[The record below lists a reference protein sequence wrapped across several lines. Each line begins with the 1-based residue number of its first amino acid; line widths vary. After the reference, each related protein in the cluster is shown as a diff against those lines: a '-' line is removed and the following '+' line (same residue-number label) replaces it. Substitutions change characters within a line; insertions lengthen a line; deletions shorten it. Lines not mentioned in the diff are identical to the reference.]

1 MQDKFSRDLDWNLLK
16 VFNEIARAGGVTH
29 AARKLSRKQ
38 PALSL
43 ALKRLETRL
52 GVTLCRRGPAG
63 FQLTEE
69 GQRVA
74 EICTALSRYVGDI
87 PDRIAAPEL
96 PVAGRL
102 RLRLVSDYASPLL
115 DDAIAAFHG
124 AHPQVEL
131 AIEPTT
137 WESVGRALLRG
148 DTDIGVAP
156 ARLPDAELQ
165 YEFLGR
171 EVYRPYC
178 GRPHALF
185 GKILQQ
191 PAALAETPFILPATD
206 EAEPI
211 VKFRL
216 RHNIGRLTGALCDS
230 LEEARRLAVLGVG
243 LCFLPEGLVERDV
256 ADGRLWPVLLPAEEP
271 AVDIFI
277 ITNPKAGPSPARQRF
292 LEELRKR
299 LPAASEPM
307 RMPRTRPAP
316 AQRLKSSRGRAR

>member
-74 EICTALSRYVGDI
+74 ETCATLSRNVSEL
-87 PDRIAAPEL
+87 PQRIVSPEP

-102 RLRLVSDYASPLL
+102 RLRMIRDFASPLL
-115 DDAIAAFHG
+115 DEALAAFHA

-137 WESVGRALLRG
+137 WDAVGRALLRG
-148 DTDIGVAP
+148 DADIGIAP
-156 ARLPDAELQ
+156 TRLPDAELQ

-178 GRPHALF
+178 GRAHPMF
-185 GKILQQ
+185 GKIIQQ
-191 PAALAETPFILPATD
+191 PSALAEQPFILPGAD
-206 EAEPI
+206 EPEP
-211 VKFRL
+211 VVRFRL
-216 RHNIGRLTGALCDS
+216 RHGIGRQTGTLCDD
-230 LEEARRLAVLGVG
+230 LDEARRLAMLGVG

-256 ADGRLWPVLLPAEEP
+256 ADGRLWPVLLPADEP
-271 AVDIFI
+271 ALDVFL
-277 ITNPKAGPSPARQRF
+277 ITNPKAAPSPARQRL
-292 LEELRKR
+292 LEELRRR
-299 LPAASEPM
+299 LPAVPETA
-307 RMPRTRPAP
+307 RTPRTRLAP
-316 AQRLKSSRGRAR
+316 AQRVKPPRARLR